1 MFGCD
6 WQLVLS
12 TWGLTRLGNESNCRS
27 PKHKVS
33 RLIMSLQRPDSL
45 PALTRINESKAPWEG
60 RRWGETILS
69 IVIQLEECQYYA
81 GPVEDIT
88 AHQNTT
94 RCNITARVHLTRC
107 STANHVILPGQ
118 KSHWLPFENTLSRL
132 FCCQQWRQTERTDTT
147 TATYLLWEGLDSCV
161 NLILPLPKAEPHRL
175 EGLWVTLR

>member
-1 MFGCD
+1 MTLLILFNMFGCD

-12 TWGLTRLGNESNCRS
+12 IRGLTRLDNQSDCRS

-45 PALTRINESKAPWEG
+45 LALTRINESKAPWEG

-88 AHQNTT
+88 TRQNTT
-94 RCNITARVHLTRC
+94 RWAILQHACIWPGVRLPITPFCWDKRAIDRVREHCHSSFVGNNGDRQRGLTLQPPLTC
-107 STANHVILPGQ
+107 
-118 KSHWLPFENTLSRL
+118 FERVL
-132 FCCQQWRQTERTDTT
+132 FRVSIWYCLCRKPNP
-147 TATYLLWEGLDSCV
+147 V
-161 NLILPLPKAEPHRL
+161 
-175 EGLWVTLR
+175 V